1 LNYRHAFH
9 AGNFADLFKHALLLA
24 MLADLRRVGEPFTVI
39 DTHAGAG
46 VYDLKGEAALRTGEG
61 AAALRLREDTAAP
74 AVFGPLKAAMAKL
87 DGAGPARLYPGSPSL
102 IAKALRPRDRGVAC
116 ELRPDDA
123 AALKAALKG
132 ERVLEI
138 RVGDGWRLGV
148 EAAPAA
154 PAPLLV
160 LVDPP
165 FEASDD
171 GARAARLTAQ
181 ILARN
186 SSAVIAVWAPIKD
199 LASFDSLSGE
209 IEDAAG
215 DRPVLIA
222 QARLRPPD
230 DPMRLN
236 GCAMIIVNPAPA
248 LDVAAREAAGWI
260 AKTFGDA
267 R

>member
-9 AGNFADLFKHALLLA
+9 AGNFADVFKHALLLA
-24 MLADLRRVGEPFTVI
+24 MLADLRRAAAPLTVI

-61 AAALRLREDTAAP
+61 AAALRLREDPAAP
-74 AVFGPLKAAMAKL
+74 AVFAPLKAAMAKL
-87 DGAGPARLYPGSPSL
+87 DGSGLARLYPGSPWL
-102 IAKALRPRDRGVAC
+102 IGQALRPRDRGVAC

-132 ERVLEI
+132 QRALEI

-148 EAAPAA
+148 QAAPAA

-171 GARAARLTAQ
+171 GAQAARLTAQ

-186 SSAVIAVWAPIKD
+186 RSAVVAVWAPIKD
-199 LASFDSLSGE
+199 LASFDALCGE
-209 IEDAAG
+209 LEDAAG
-215 DRPVLIA
+215 DRPVLMA

-236 GCAMIIVNPAPA
+236 GCAMIVVNPAPG
-248 LDVAAREAAGWI
+248 LDAAAREAAAWI